1 MKTMKNMKRMSF
13 STIVAILFAMCATV
27 LAQTAGQITGKVTDA
42 KTGEVLIGANV
53 ILVELSTG
61 AAADMDGTYT
71 IRNVPPGA
79 YTLRFTYV
87 SYATKVVNNVPVK
100 AGETTKL
107 DLIMQEEVIQ
117 GKEVVVEATAI
128 MSSESAVLQ
137 QQRKAAT
144 IGDAIAA
151 DQIKRAPDATTGDA
165 LRRVTGVAV
174 VDNKFVYVRGTSERY
189 SNTLVNGTQLSSTE
203 PDKKAYAF
211 DTLPSNLLENTIISK
226 SFTPDLPGNFSGGL
240 VQINTVEFPEDF
252 SIRLSMSGAY
262 NTLSTRS
269 SFQEYRGGKY
279 DYWGIDDGIRDL
291 PATVNGKKVISSNY
305 SSSELQAI
313 GRSFSNIWAP
323 TGEKAPLNSSYMV
336 SIGDGTRLFG
346 KSFGYVGAFSYRN
359 TYDRIELERNDFN
372 ADNTPQFEFAGEQ
385 NRFSSL
391 WGGLLNLSYKLGDF
405 HKVSFK
411 NLYNRAGDDE
421 VVTFSGN
428 NYDYGQ
434 EWRNTGLRFVSRA
447 TYSGQLIGEHAFP
460 ALRNLKWDWRASYS
474 TSDRDEPD
482 YRRVIYSRE
491 MGSSAPFFANISF
504 VPTPASGGRFYS
516 NMSDKIGGFASD
528 FTVQLGSIKF
538 KTGGLYNE
546 NDREFSAR
554 NFAFRTTGQTDF
566 NILYSD
572 LNSLFAEEHIGERGL
587 VIDEITNKS
596 DAYAANEKLFAGY
609 LMFDSPFRVWGKS
622 LRLIAGARVEDNSQ
636 KLDSFDAQDR
646 RVNVD
651 LENTDI
657 LPAVNLTYNLNS
669 STNVRAAYSQTVSR
683 PEFRELA
690 PFGFYDFTSVSV
702 VYGNP
707 GLRRALIRNYDLRL
721 EMFPRTG
728 EILSASVFYKH
739 FTDAIEEV
747 IVPTTELTRSFGNA
761 DKANNY
767 GFELEV
773 RKSLDFVSRALANFS
788 ATANYTWI
796 KSSVDIAGSSAA
808 IARSGRRL
816 QGQSPYAINL
826 GLLYTDLSFGTSV
839 SVLYNRFG
847 ERIAQVGSLY
857 DDDIFELPRD
867 LIDVTV
873 SQNLARRYEIKISAK
888 DILGQ
893 EQVFEEGGLKV
904 RGNKRG
910 TTYTFGLSM
919 RL

>member
-1 MKTMKNMKRMSF
+1 MKTTKSMRLK
-13 STIVAILFAMCATV
+13 TIVAILLATCAAV
-27 LAQTAGQITGKVTDA
+27 FAQTTGQISGKVTDA
-42 KTGEVLIGANV
+42 KNGEALIGANV

-61 AAADMDGTYT
+61 AAADMDGNYN

-79 YTLRFTYV
+79 YALRFTYV
-87 SYATKVVNNVPVK
+87 SYTTKVVNNVTVK
-100 AGETTKL
+100 LGEITKL
-107 DLIMQEEVIQ
+107 DVILQEEVIQ

-144 IGDAIAA
+144 IGDAVAA
-151 DQIKRAPDATTGDA
+151 DQIRRTPDATTGDA

-211 DTLPSNLLENTIISK
+211 DTLPSNLLENTVISK

-240 VQINTVEFPEDF
+240 VQINTVEFPEEF
-252 SIRLSMSGAY
+252 SIRLSVSGAY
-262 NTLSTRS
+262 NSISTSS
-269 SFQEYRGGKY
+269 SFQEYQGGKH
-279 DYWGIDDGIRDL
+279 DYWGIDDGTRAL
-291 PATVNGKKVISSNY
+291 PATINGEKVISSNY
-305 SSSELQAI
+305 SSSELQTI

-323 TGEKAPLNSSYMV
+323 SGDKAPLNSSYMI
-336 SIGDGTRLFG
+336 SIGDGTELFG
-346 KSFGYVGAFSYRN
+346 NRFGYIGAFSYRN
-359 TYDRIELERNDFN
+359 TYERIELERNDFN
-372 ADNTPQFEFAGEQ
+372 ADNTPQYEFVGEQ
-385 NRFSSL
+385 NRFSTL

-421 VVTFSGN
+421 VITFLGN
-428 NYDYGQ
+428 NYDAGA
-434 EWRNTGLRFVSRA
+434 EWQNTGLRFVSRA

-460 ALRNLKWDWRASYS
+460 ALHSLRWDWRASYS

-482 YRRVIYSRE
+482 YRRTIYSRE
-491 MGSSAPFFANISF
+491 IGSSAPFFANISF
-504 VPTPASGGRFYS
+504 VPSPASGGRFYS
-516 NMSDKIGGFASD
+516 NMSDKIGGLASD
-528 FTVQLGSIKF
+528 FTVQFGNAKF
-538 KTGGLYNE
+538 KTGGLYNK

-554 NFAFRTTGQTDF
+554 NFAFRTTSQTDF

-572 LNSLFAEEHIGERGL
+572 LSTLFAEEHIGQRGF

-596 DAYAANEKLFAGY
+596 DAYGASEKLFAGY
-609 LMFDSPFRVWGKS
+609 LMFDTPFQVWNKS

-646 RVNVD
+646 EVHVD
-651 LENTDI
+651 LQNTDV
-657 LPAVNLTYNLNS
+657 LPAVNLTYNLNP
-669 STNVRAAYSQTVSR
+669 STNVRAAFSQTVSR

-690 PFGFYDFTSVSV
+690 PFGFYDFTTVSV

-707 GLRRALIRNYDLRL
+707 ALRRALISNYDLRL

-728 EILSASVFYKH
+728 EILSASVFYKD

-761 DKANNY
+761 DKAKNY

-773 RKSLDFVSRALANFS
+773 RKSLDFVNRALANFS

-796 KSSVDIAGSSAA
+796 KSSVDIAGSSTA
-808 IARSGRRL
+808 IGRSGRRL
-816 QGQSPYAINL
+816 QGQSPYTINL

-867 LIDVTV
+867 LIDLTI
-873 SQNLARRYEIKISAK
+873 SQSLAHRYEIKVSAK

-893 EQVFEEGGLKV
+893 EQVFEEGGMKV

-910 TTYTFGLSM
+910 STYTVGLSM
-919 RL
+919 RF